1 MVKEQS
7 NNMDFSPSAY
17 KLQLSDADFKKLSHF
32 IYNNYGIKM
41 PDAKK
46 IMLQSRLQKRLSILK
61 LNSFTEYCDFVFSKE
76 GEQMELIHMID
87 VVTTNKT
94 DFFREAAHFDF
105 LREVVLPEYHSQ
117 NKGRKPMK
125 VWSAGCSSGE
135 EPYTLTFVLSD
146 FLQQNSG
153 FDYSI
158 LGTDISMRILEKAIT
173 AIYPEDRVSIV
184 PLETKRKYLLKSK
197 DRQKPSVRIVP
208 ELRKKVSF
216 QRLNF
221 MDSSYEIPDVFD
233 VIFCRNVLIYFDR
246 PTQESV
252 INKLCSKLRTG
263 GYFFLGHSE
272 SITSM
277 KVPLVQLKPTVF
289 MKV

>member
-1 MVKEQS
+1 
-7 NNMDFSPSAY
+7 
-17 KLQLSDADFKKLSHF
+17 
-32 IYNNYGIKM
+32 
-41 PDAKK
+41 
-46 IMLQSRLQKRLSILK
+46 
-61 LNSFTEYCDFVFSKE
+61 
-76 GEQMELIHMID
+76 
-87 VVTTNKT
+87 
-94 DFFREAAHFDF
+94 
-105 LREVVLPEYHSQ
+105 
-117 NKGRKPMK
+117 
-125 VWSAGCSSGE
+125 
-135 EPYTLTFVLSD
+135 
-146 FLQQNSG
+146 
-153 FDYSI
+153 
-158 LGTDISMRILEKAIT
+158 
-173 AIYPEDRVSIV
+173 
-184 PLETKRKYLLKSK
+184 K

-221 MDSSYEIPDVFD
+221 MDSSYDISDVFD

-252 INKLCSKLRTG
+252 INKLCNKLKTG